1 MKLLPH
7 LLVHTDFVCLL
18 FVLFCFF
25 FFSQGH
31 ATSLRVM
38 MGGLEFPEDMGFIDS
53 FFQVSSE
60 QDVKVCN

>member
-25 FFSQGH
+25 FFAQGH
-31 ATSLRVM
+31 ATSLRVI
-38 MGGLEFPEDMGFIDS
+38 MGGLVFPEDMGFIAS
-53 FFQVSSE
+53 VSQVSWE